1 MRIEIIELCWTA
13 AVPRSAIFAPLQ
25 HLCRCDTE
33 CQHTVRPGGFSL
45 AAGRPRTFSRQSS
58 DDRRGDTALVVN
70 LNL

>member
-1 MRIEIIELCWTA
+1 M
-13 AVPRSAIFAPLQ
+13 PRSAIFASLQ

-58 DDRRGDTALVVN
+58 GDRRGGHVVD